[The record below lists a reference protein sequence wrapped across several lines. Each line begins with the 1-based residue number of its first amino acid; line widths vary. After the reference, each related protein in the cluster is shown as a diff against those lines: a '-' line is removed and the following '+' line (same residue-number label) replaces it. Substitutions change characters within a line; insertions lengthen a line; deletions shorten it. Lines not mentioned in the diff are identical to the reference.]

1 MQCFESKVLIQIF
14 WSFKTNKTPQT
25 NKPNLN
31 RQLDEGLFTFFSR
44 KIFQKNMFRFL
55 RQIVRL
61 SLLCGR
67 GDFKITLKSA
77 FSPNFGLIFGEFKSF
92 EETKLLNSPKFE
104 EHPTPRQLW
113 SGLTEI
119 DWSIPWFTVNDAAT
133 YCRWRSRW
141 IAAVNCRVK
150 CRLAV
155 YRQRYSWVKRWKF
168 SSQQAGD
175 PHRVISLRLL
185 TKETSKLFSEV
196 SLENAWCQVGGLPK
210 NWFIFTF

>member
-1 MQCFESKVLIQIF
+1 MKAYSL
-14 WSFKTNKTPQT
+14 
-25 NKPNLN
+25 
-31 RQLDEGLFTFFSR
+31 FSR
-44 KIFQKNMFRFL
+44 KIFQKKMFRFL
-55 RQIVRL
+55 RQIVCL

-77 FSPNFGLIFGEFKSF
+77 LASNFGLIFEVFKSF

-119 DWSIPWFTVNDAAT
+119 DWSIPRFTVNDAAT
-133 YCRWRSRW
+133 YCRWPSRW

-155 YRQRYSWVKRWKF
+155 YRQRYSWVKRWKLF
-168 SSQQAGD
+168 FAASRRSTQGD
-175 PHRVISLRLL
+175 LV
-185 TKETSKLFSEV
+185 ETLD
-196 SLENAWCQVGGLPK
+196 
-210 NWFIFTF
+210 